1 MSPAAVLATIFFK
14 NPSSMVILFLTIRV
28 RSVRSQRNCAVHRY
42 YQISK
47 CQKNPPLSRIRTYL
61 APTSGSSSPKL
72 SSNRRDYLIL
82 CYIRSPP
89 FLDLARVSFTQI
101 FSFPKPPRTH
111 SIVAFKSRKLETHI
125 RLYDLLKSSPTCL
138 PRSHH
143 VIISSISIHGA
154 AQIPNLTSNCKASR
168 TPRFCQNIFHLI
180 SLPLSLP

>member
-1 MSPAAVLATIFFK
+1 MVVSPAAVLATIFFK

-125 RLYDLLKSSPTCL
+125 RLYDLLKSSLLVFRDPT
-138 PRSHH
+138 
-143 VIISSISIHGA
+143 
-154 AQIPNLTSNCKASR
+154 TSLFLASR
-168 TPRFCQNIFHLI
+168 STELHKFQTSHLTVRRPGPPDSVKTYFI
-180 SLPLSLP
+180 